1 MKEARQGGEWGGS
14 PAKQEWKPP
23 GFVSKQGCFYVD
35 IVKSYARLRF
45 RLAQHIRE
53 EMLIKV

>member
-1 MKEARQGGEWGGS
+1 MKEARQGGEGGGS

-35 IVKSYARLRF
+35 IVKSYALIF